1 MKYVIRI
8 IAIIWMAVSA
18 ICIAVALIAT
28 CIDMDNI
35 ISNPVLLQSNLANS
49 EFYDTLAGF
58 IVFYSIIICLYLIG
72 IVFLIG
78 MIIITVK
85 DQLSEL

>member
-1 MKYVIRI
+1 MKHVIRI
-8 IAIIWMAVSA
+8 ITIIWMAVSA
-18 ICIAVALIAT
+18 IYIAAALITTCIAL
-28 CIDMDNI
+28 DNI
-35 ISNPVLLQSNLANS
+35 ISNPVLLQLDLANN

-58 IVFYSIIICLYLIG
+58 ILFYSIIICLYLIG

-85 DQLSEL
+85 DQLSKL

>member
-18 ICIAVALIAT
+18 ISIAAVLIGT
-28 CIDMDNI
+28 CIDIDHTV
-35 ISNPVLLQSNLANS
+35 SNPTLLQLDLINN

-72 IVFLIG
+72 IVFLVG

-85 DQLSEL
+85 DQLSKL